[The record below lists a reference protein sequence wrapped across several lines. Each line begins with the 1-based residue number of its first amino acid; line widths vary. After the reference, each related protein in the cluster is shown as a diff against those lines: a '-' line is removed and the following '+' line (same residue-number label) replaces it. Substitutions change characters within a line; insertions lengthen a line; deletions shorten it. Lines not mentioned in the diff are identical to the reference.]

1 MEFLFQ
7 RSWHVHVER
16 TTKDMITSSCHY
28 LDSVE
33 EKTAVLQVRVK
44 DFSIEKAELIK
55 LRHAEQFTETVIHI
69 PEMEGVTAYLGSGP
83 ELRKALAPLLSSQE
97 RELFNQCI
105 IGAFQ
110 GETFIFKERG
120 FSTAHQYT
128 QAGEEF
134 MRGTCRYYSNL
145 DRITN
150 SWSDY
155 IGEPERKGYLFNR
168 FKNQQ
173 LMATDEEYW
182 LIGSLSDTFH
192 QVNTFLRLRRTDQ
205 CVMDARGQLLRAP
218 DRVCRESN
226 SYLQDLTGIDILQPN
241 KKELAHSLGGQSG
254 CVHLIDLIF
263 DSAETLRI
271 YNNTRS

>member
-7 RSWHVHVER
+7 RSWHVQVER
-16 TTKDMITSSCHY
+16 TANNIITSSCHY

-33 EKTAVLQVRVK
+33 EKTVVLQVNIK
-44 DFSIEKAELIK
+44 DFSIERAELIK
-55 LRHAEQFTETVIHI
+55 LRHAKQFTQTVIDI
-69 PEMEGVTAYLGSGP
+69 PEIKGVTAYLGSGP
-83 ELRKALAPLLSSQE
+83 EVRKALASLLSSQE

-120 FSTAHQYT
+120 FTTAHQYT

-155 IGEPERKGYLFNR
+155 IGEPERNDYLFNR

-192 QVNTFLRLRRTDQ
+192 QVNTCLRLRRTDQ
-205 CVMDARGQLLRAP
+205 CVKDAQGQLLRAP
-218 DRVCRESN
+218 DQVCRESN
-226 SYLQDLTGIDILQPN
+226 SYLPDLTGIDILQPN
-241 KKELAHSLGGQSG
+241 KKELARRLGGQSG

-263 DSAETLRI
+263 DSAETLRM
-271 YNNTRS
+271 YNKTRS